1 MRPALI
7 EGTETIVVLSAFT
20 AFPDLAP
27 WIFSAMA
34 ALVAVNVIQSLRWA
48 TRHLTP

>member
-1 MRPALI
+1 VI
-7 EGTETIVVLSAFT
+7 FSAFT

-34 ALVAVNVIQSLRWA
+34 ALVAVNVIQRLR
-48 TRHLTP
+48 